1 MHDLFLVIL
10 NVRHL
15 EKLAIYYSLRLPS
28 DAKIMIRWLGINSYG
43 IKNSLLDVGKRSI
56 RSYSNKKDTFAL
68 FKEKIISQE
77 RAASEA
83 LPLWKKR
90 DLSHRKRYGEWR
102 PTKKLSRQQMLDIRN
117 LKEQMPEMKTIQIAD
132 HFKISPE
139 AVRRILRSKW
149 VPSDDEESDLIRR
162 AEKQKREAILKKKEV
177 SQSSGAPNNIRSSS
191 VKGPRTSSPDGTSD
205 EKGKASASDSVRS
218 VLLYDSDKTYNFHSR
233 KKGRLRK
240 NSQEIRKQER
250 PKPRVRDVADI
261 ID

>member
-1 MHDLFLVIL
+1 
-10 NVRHL
+10 
-15 EKLAIYYSLRLPS
+15 
-28 DAKIMIRWLGINSYG
+28 MIRWLSVNSYG
-43 IKNSLLDVGKRSI
+43 ISKSLLGAGKLSI
-56 RSYSNKKDTFAL
+56 RSYSNRKDAFTL
-68 FKEKIISQE
+68 FKEKVASQE
-77 RAASEA
+77 KAASEA

-117 LKEQMPEMKTIQIAD
+117 LKEQMPEMKTIQIAN

-149 VPSDDEESDLIRR
+149 VPSDDEEGDLIRR
-162 AEKQKREAILKKKEV
+162 AEKQKREAILRKKEE
-177 SQSSGAPNNIRSSS
+177 SQSSAAPKNIRSSS
-191 VKGPRTSSPDGTSD
+191 DKGPQSSAPKDTSD
-205 EKGKASASDSVRS
+205 EKDKDSATSPARN
-218 VLLYDSDKTYNFHSR
+218 VLLYDSNKTYNLHNR
-233 KKGRLRK
+233 KKSRLRK